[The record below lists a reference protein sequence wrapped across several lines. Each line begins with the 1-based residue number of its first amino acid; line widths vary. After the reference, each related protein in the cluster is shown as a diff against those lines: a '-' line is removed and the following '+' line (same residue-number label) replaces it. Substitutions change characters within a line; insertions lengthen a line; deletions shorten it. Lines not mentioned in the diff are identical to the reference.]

1 MQVSKE
7 FPLHSTRP
15 ESPLTRTKWICQLA
29 TVHICH
35 LPLKKKK
42 EACEGREVGL
52 LLLCSLNLDLG
63 SGLRLG

>member
-1 MQVSKE
+1 MIGSLFGRCWVC
-7 FPLHSTRP
+7 FD
-15 ESPLTRTKWICQLA
+15 
-29 TVHICH
+29 
-35 LPLKKKK
+35 LKYFVCTPRGVQTKK